1 MEKLAIKITSFTETA
16 AASLLMLS
24 MIPLSKHFPILGFA
38 FFVMSLLLFN
48 ELIEEDKKKGG
59 AR

>member
-1 MEKLAIKITSFTETA
+1 MEKLVIKIGRFIETA

-38 FFVMSLLLFN
+38 FFVMSLFLFN
-48 ELIEEDKKKGG
+48 ELIEEDKEKGG
-59 AR
+59 SR

>member
-1 MEKLAIKITSFTETA
+1 MKKLAIKITRFTETA

-38 FFVMSLLLFN
+38 FFVMSLFLFN
-48 ELIEEDKKKGG
+48 EIIEDGKKGG

>member
-1 MEKLAIKITSFTETA
+1 MEKLAIKITRFTETA

-38 FFVMSLLLFN
+38 FFVMSLFLFN
-48 ELIEEDKKKGG
+48 EIIEDGKKGG
-59 AR
+59 ER